1 MKILIVDD
9 HVLFREGL
17 VGILQAR
24 PEFEVVGEAGT
35 VSEAIEK
42 ARQYK
47 PDMILMD
54 WGLPDGDGSQ
64 ASTQI
69 LAEQPECN
77 IVFLTIYEA
86 DEKLFAAIRTG
97 AKGYMLKNIPS
108 AKLIRALLD
117 VESGSSA
124 ISRKMTGQLMEEFS
138 RTTEKH
144 QMQPEAFYKLSPREM
159 DVLQELVSGATN
171 REIATELFISVN
183 TVKHHIHSIL
193 DKLGVENRRQAADF
207 ARARGIKTVK

>member
-35 VSEAIEK
+35 VSGAIEK
-42 ARQYK
+42 ARICK

-54 WGLPDGDGSQ
+54 WSLPDGDGSQ
-64 ASTQI
+64 ASQQI
-69 LAEQPECN
+69 LKEQPDCK

-86 DEKLFAAIRTG
+86 DEKLFAAVRSG
-97 AKGYMLKNIPS
+97 AKGYLLKNIPG
-108 AKLIRALLD
+108 ANLIRALLD

-124 ISRKMTGQLMEEFS
+124 ISRKMTSQLMEEFS
-138 RTTEKH
+138 RTNIKDQTR
-144 QMQPEAFYKLSPREM
+144 PEAFNKLSTREM
-159 DVLQELVSGATN
+159 DVLEEIVKGSTN

-207 ARARGIKTVK
+207 ARAQGIKEMK

>member
-17 VGILQAR
+17 VGILKAR

-54 WGLPDGDGSQ
+54 WGLPDGDGSL
-64 ASTQI
+64 ASKQI
-69 LAEQPECN
+69 LDEQPDCK

-86 DEKLFAAIRTG
+86 DEKLFAAIRSG

-108 AKLIRALLD
+108 EKLVRALLD
-117 VESGSSA
+117 VESGSAA
-124 ISRKMTGQLMEEFS
+124 ISRKMTGQLMDAFS
-138 RTTEKH
+138 RTNEKDRS
-144 QMQPEAFYKLSPREM
+144 QPDAFKKLSPREM
-159 DVLQELVSGATN
+159 EVLAEIVDGRTN
-171 REIATELFISVN
+171 REIATKLFISVN
-183 TVKHHIHSIL
+183 TVKHHTHSIL

-207 ARARGIKTVK
+207 ARIHGIRKTI

>member
-17 VGILQAR
+17 VGILKAR
-24 PEFEVVGEAGT
+24 PEFEVVGEAGS

-42 ARQYK
+42 ARQAK

-54 WGLPDGDGSQ
+54 WGLPDGDGSL
-64 ASTQI
+64 ASKQI
-69 LAEQPECN
+69 LAEQPDCK

-86 DEKLFAAIRTG
+86 DEKLFAAIRSG

-108 AKLIRALLD
+108 EKLVRALLD
-117 VESGSSA
+117 VESGSAA
-124 ISRKMTGQLMEEFS
+124 ISRKMTGQLMEAFS
-138 RTTEKH
+138 RTDEKD
-144 QMQPEAFYKLSPREM
+144 QSQPGAFNKLSPREM
-159 DVLQELVSGATN
+159 EVLLEIVDGRTN
-171 REIATELFISVN
+171 REIATKLFISVN
-183 TVKHHIHSIL
+183 TVKHHTHSIL

-207 ARARGIKTVK
+207 ARTHGIKKTN

>member
-17 VGILQAR
+17 VGILKAR

-42 ARQYK
+42 ARRYK

-54 WGLPDGDGSQ
+54 WGLPDGDGSL
-64 ASTQI
+64 ASKQI
-69 LAEQPECN
+69 LDEQPDCK

-86 DEKLFAAIRTG
+86 DEKLFAAIRSG

-108 AKLIRALLD
+108 EKLVRALLD
-117 VESGSSA
+117 VESGSAA
-124 ISRKMTGQLMEEFS
+124 ISRKMTGQLMDAFS
-138 RTTEKH
+138 RTNEKD
-144 QMQPEAFYKLSPREM
+144 QSQPDAFKKLSPREM
-159 DVLQELVSGATN
+159 EVLAEIVDGRTN
-171 REIATELFISVN
+171 REIATKLFISVN
-183 TVKHHIHSIL
+183 TVKHHTHSIL
-193 DKLGVENRRQAADF
+193 DKLGVENRRQAAEF
-207 ARARGIKTVK
+207 ARTHGIRKTT

>member
-17 VGILQAR
+17 VGILQTR

-42 ARQYK
+42 ARLYK

-64 ASTQI
+64 ASQQI
-69 LAEQPECN
+69 LSEQPGCK

-86 DEKLFAAIRTG
+86 DEKLFAAVRSG
-97 AKGYMLKNIPS
+97 AKGYMLKNVPS
-108 AKLIRALLD
+108 EKLIRALLD
-117 VESGSSA
+117 VEVGKPA

-138 RTTEKH
+138 RTTDD
-144 QMQPEAFYKLSPREM
+144 MTQPDAFDKLSPREM
-159 DVLQELVSGATN
+159 DVLREVVNGATN
-171 REIATELFISVN
+171 REIATTLFISVN

-207 ARARGIKTVK
+207 AREHGIKTIN

>member
-17 VGILQAR
+17 VGILEAR

-54 WGLPDGDGSQ
+54 WGLPDGDGSL
-64 ASTQI
+64 ASRQI
-69 LAEQPECN
+69 LDEQPDCK

-86 DEKLFAAIRTG
+86 DEKLFAAIRSG

-108 AKLIRALLD
+108 EKLVRALLD
-117 VESGSSA
+117 VESGSAA
-124 ISRKMTGQLMEEFS
+124 ISRKMTGQLMDAFS
-138 RTTEKH
+138 RTNEKD
-144 QMQPEAFYKLSPREM
+144 QSQPDAFKKLSPREM
-159 DVLQELVSGATN
+159 EVLAEIVDGKTN
-171 REIATELFISVN
+171 REIATKLFISVN
-183 TVKHHIHSIL
+183 TVKHHTHSIL
-193 DKLGVENRRQAADF
+193 DKLGMENRRQAAEF
-207 ARARGIKTVK
+207 ARTHKIRKTT

>member
-17 VGILQAR
+17 VGILKAR

-54 WGLPDGDGSQ
+54 WGLPDGDGSL
-64 ASTQI
+64 ASKQI
-69 LAEQPECN
+69 LAEQPACK

-86 DEKLFAAIRTG
+86 DEKLFGAIRSG

-108 AKLIRALLD
+108 EKLVRALLD

-124 ISRKMTGQLMEEFS
+124 ISRKMTGQLMEAFS
-138 RTTEKH
+138 RTNEKDPS
-144 QMQPEAFYKLSPREM
+144 QPGAFNKLSPREM
-159 DVLQELVSGATN
+159 EVLLEIVDGKTN
-171 REIATELFISVN
+171 REIATNLFISVN
-183 TVKHHIHSIL
+183 TVKHHTHNIL

-207 ARARGIKTVK
+207 ARKHGISKIN

>member
-24 PEFEVVGEAGT
+24 PEFEVVAEAGT

-42 ARQYK
+42 ARQYQ

-54 WGLPDGDGSQ
+54 WSLPDGDGSQ

-69 LAEQPECN
+69 LAEQPECK

-86 DEKLFAAIRTG
+86 DEKLFAAVRSG
-97 AKGYMLKNIPS
+97 AKGYLLKNVPS
-108 AKLIRALLD
+108 ANLIRALLD
-117 VESGSSA
+117 VESGNSA

-138 RTTEKH
+138 RTNVKD
-144 QMQPEAFYKLSPREM
+144 QSQPVAFNKLSSREM
-159 DVLQELVSGATN
+159 DVLQEIVKGASN
-171 REIATELFISVN
+171 REIATTLFISVN

-207 ARARGIKTVK
+207 ARAQGIKGKF